1 MWVLKPK
8 GTMEAMDELLSSGE
22 VARRLGISAER
33 VRQFAQAG
41 RLPYVRA
48 PLGRLYRSAD
58 VERLLAERMGRKGTE
73 GR

>member
-1 MWVLKPK
+1 LRVLKPK

-41 RLPYVRA
+41 RLPYVRT